1 MMTRVLVFGFA
12 ALTLA
17 ACNDTVAAG
26 TTSGGGTTTGS
37 STAGGT
43 TTGGNVNPSGGVLCT
58 GADPSV
64 AASYYPGGPQNP
76 NLGYFAGQTFP
87 DIALGGGY
95 WNLSYPTP
103 VDDCTNSNCAADT
116 NGFYKDQLNFHD
128 LYCSGKF
135 KVALVDISALWCN
148 PCNIEGQDLPI
159 HATGTWLPQGGV
171 IFSILAEGAV
181 EGSHTVA
188 KGDLDTWIGRHNTN
202 YPIVMSL
209 DSLVA
214 AIIQLPSWPTNIIIN
229 LRDMTVLES
238 FQGYTP
244 CSGSN
249 CSDQVYTKMTQYLT
263 EIQ

>member
-17 ACNDTVAAG
+17 ACNDTTIATG

-43 TTGGNVNPSGGVLCT
+43 TTGGNPNPSGGVQCP
-58 GADPSV
+58 ADPANPS
-64 AASYYPGGPQNP
+64 APANYYPGGPQNP

-87 DIALGGGY
+87 DIALAGGY
-95 WNLSYPTP
+95 WNLTTP
-103 VDDCTNSNCAADT
+103 VPVLDT
-116 NGFYKDQLNFHD
+116 AEFYKDQLNFHD

-148 PCNIEGQDLPI
+148 PCNLEGQDLPI
-159 HATGTWLPQGGV
+159 HGAPVWLPQGGI

-188 KGDLDTWIGRHNTN
+188 KADLDTWIGRHNTN
-202 YPIVMSL
+202 YPFVMSL
-209 DSLVA
+209 DGLVA
-214 AIIQLPSWPTNIIIN
+214 EIIQLPSWPTNIIIN
-229 LRDMTVLES
+229 LRDMTVLDS
-238 FQGYTP
+238 FQGYAP
-244 CSGSN
+244 CSGNS